1 MNDKELE
8 RRLEQALSH
17 AAPDDLEGILARCE
31 TQKGIVIPMTEK
43 NSSKQN
49 TSKKK
54 WMSLAVAACLAL
66 VLVGGGAGY
75 YYQTNNAVTSVVSLD
90 VNPSVELKVNKNEK
104 VISATP
110 QNEDGT
116 IILEGLDLEGV
127 PVDVALNAVI
137 GSLLQHG
144 YVDELA
150 NSILITVE
158 DEDVQRGEKLQQ
170 ELTAQADA
178 VLSSAQINGA
188 ILSQTLQY
196 NQELNQKAEEYGIST
211 GKAALIQSIVDGS
224 NNTKTFESLVGLTI
238 NDLNL
243 LYSAQNTTAAQG
255 QEGSTVIGGA
265 DAPTDILVSNTI
277 QTSGTA
283 NQSAYIGADAAKNA
297 ALQHAG
303 LSSNQ
308 VTFLKAEF
316 DYDNG
321 RMIYEVD
328 FHSGNQ
334 KYEYE
339 IDASNGQVVKYE
351 TEATGTAPSTGAATS
366 SSYIGES
373 AAKAAALSH
382 AGVKESDTSYCNAWL
397 EYDDGRA
404 ECYEVEFMVGSSR
417 YEYEIALTS
426 AAVIKHEVKT
436 YSQTNTG
443 NSGTASN
450 TGTSSNTGTT
460 TNNTNTTNNNT
471 TTSNTGSTTNGGG
484 TSSDIGSEAAK
495 NAALKDAGVSAS
507 SASGMQVKQD
517 WEHGRI
523 EYEVEFWAN
532 NTEYD
537 YTVDGTTGA
546 ILKKD
551 TENHGSTTTGGTASG
566 DIGSDQAKSIALN
579 HAGVSESNTY
589 GLKVKQDYDDGRL
602 EYEVEFKSGGMEY
615 EYTINAADG
624 TILSHESDWD
634 D

>member
-8 RRLEQALSH
+8 RRLEQAVSH
-17 AAPDDLEGILARCE
+17 AAPNDLEGILARCE

-43 NSSKQN
+43 NSSKQS
-49 TSKKK
+49 TGKKK

-66 VLVGGGAGY
+66 VVVGGGAGY
-75 YYQTNNAVTSVVSLD
+75 YYQSNNAVASVVSLD

-110 QNEDGT
+110 QNEDGKV
-116 IILEGLDLEGV
+116 ILEGLDLKGV
-127 PVDVALNAVI
+127 PVDVAMNAVI

-158 DEDVQRGEKLQQ
+158 DDDVQRGEKLQQ

-178 VLSSAQINGA
+178 ALASAQINGA

-196 NQELNQKAEEYGIST
+196 NEELSRKAEEYGISA
-211 GKAALIQSIVDGS
+211 GKAALIQAIVEGS
-224 NNTKTFESLVGLTI
+224 NNTKTFESLVGLTV
-238 NDLNL
+238 NELNL
-243 LYSAQNTTAAQG
+243 LYSAQNTTGTQA

-265 DAPTDILVSNTI
+265 DGPTEILVSNTI

-283 NQSAYIGADAAKNA
+283 SQSAYIGADAAKSA
-297 ALQHAG
+297 ALKHAG
-303 LSSNQ
+303 LSTNQ

-316 DYDNG
+316 DYDDG

-328 FHSGNQ
+328 FHANSK

-351 TEATGTAPSTGAATS
+351 TEATGTAPSTGSANT

-373 AAKAAALSH
+373 AAKTAALSH
-382 AGVKESDTSYCNAWL
+382 AGVKESDTTYCNAWL

-426 AAVIKHEVKT
+426 GSVIKHEVKT
-436 YSQTNTG
+436 YSQPA
-443 NSGTASN
+443 SG
-450 TGTSSNTGTT
+450 
-460 TNNTNTTNNNT
+460 
-471 TTSNTGSTTNGGG
+471 GSTTGTQAGNGGG

-495 NAALKDAGVSAS
+495 SAALKDAGVSAS
-507 SASGMQVKQD
+507 SATGMKVERD
-517 WEHGRI
+517 WDDGRL
-523 EYEVEFWAN
+523 EYEIEFWVDS
-532 NTEYD
+532 TEYD

-546 ILKKD
+546 ILKRD
-551 TENHGSTTTGGTASG
+551 TERHGSTGSSTSS
-566 DIGSDQAKSIALN
+566 DIGSDKAKSIALN
-579 HAGVSESNTY
+579 HAGVSESSTS
-589 GLKVKQDYDDGRL
+589 GLKVQQDYDDGRL
-602 EYEVEFKSGGMEY
+602 EYEVEFRANGLEY
-615 EYTINAADG
+615 EYTILASDG
-624 TILSHESDWD
+624 TILSHESDRD